1 MNTTNIFRVPTI
13 GSLCILLLTTCGPK
27 PTLVNPVLATITTTA
42 ASAITTTGATLGGN
56 ITSDGGAAIT
66 ERGIC
71 INPARNPTTSNKVV
85 SGSGTGSFTVNKSG
99 LPAGITFYVR
109 AYAINSIGV
118 AYGNEVSFITQ

>member
-66 ERGIC
+66 ERG
-71 INPARNPTTSNKVV
+71 NKVV